1 MRKRPGERQEPWLL
15 IKAKD
20 EAARGPNDP
29 DILEEKDRSVVSR
42 RTIEGIAKAGGAVWQ
57 SNRSVSDNVETMKS
71 DGETTA
77 RPRKQGQGSAR
88 ERKNCEFPLARE

>member
-1 MRKRPGERQEPWLL
+1 MATSCKGDWHLVRMRKRPGERQEPWLL

-57 SNRSVSDNVETMKS
+57 SNRSVSDKS
-71 DGETTA
+71 
-77 RPRKQGQGSAR
+77 RP
-88 ERKNCEFPLARE
+88 

>member
-42 RTIEGIAKAGGAVWQ
+42 RTIEGIEKAGGAVWQ
-57 SNRSVSDNVETMKS
+57 SNRSVSDNVETMKAA
-71 DGETTA
+71 GKTRR
-77 RPRKQGQGSAR
+77 RPRAAQEGYR
-88 ERKNCEFPLARE
+88 RKRAAPQ

>member
-42 RTIEGIAKAGGAVWQ
+42 RTIEGIEKAGGAVWQ
-57 SNRSVSDNVETMKS
+57 SNRSVSDNVETMKAA
-71 DGETTA
+71 GKTA
-77 RPRKQGQGSAR
+77 KKAKAAPRKKAQKKAGS
-88 ERKNCEFPLARE
+88 PLAPQ

>member
-15 IKAKD
+15 IKGND
-20 EAARGPNDP
+20 DAARGPNDP

-57 SNRSVSDNVETMKS
+57 SNRSVSDNVETIKA
-71 DGETTA
+71 TA
-77 RPRKQGQGSAR
+77 KPSKKAKPPRKTAAAR
-88 ERKNCEFPLARE
+88 NAPRSTAKRS